1 MRLLNKTR
9 RAFVQRL
16 PIGQLVAIS
25 FLLILGC
32 QSKDSGGT
40 TIASSESAMSAGGNA
55 IKETPNEKPL
65 VAEKNPPGAVPKDA
79 SFVPYKSSAGG
90 YQLDVP
96 KGWTSTE
103 NGPDVTFVNQY
114 DGLNVAISSSN
125 SPPTPASVR
134 DNEARL
140 IQAQGRAVKIQN
152 VKSVK
157 LPAGTAVE
165 IDYTSN
171 SEPDSSSKAVR
182 LQNTA
187 YLFFKSGTVGW
198 LTLWAPQGADVKALS
213 RTAKTFKW
221 L

>member
-1 MRLLNKTR
+1 
-9 RAFVQRL
+9 
-16 PIGQLVAIS
+16 
-25 FLLILGC
+25 
-32 QSKDSGGT
+32 
-40 TIASSESAMSAGGNA
+40 MSAGGST
-55 IKETPNEKPL
+55 ITPTSNEQPI
-65 VAEKNPPGAVPKDA
+65 APEKNPPGAVPKGA

-90 YQLDVP
+90 YQLEVP
-96 KGWTSTE
+96 KGWVSTE
-103 NGPDVTFVNQY
+103 NGPDVTFVSKY

-157 LPAGTAVE
+157 LPGGQAVE

-171 SEPDSSSKAVR
+171 SEPDASAKPVR
-182 LQNTA
+182 LQDTA
-187 YLFFKSGTVGW
+187 YLFFKSGTVAW
-198 LTLWAPQGADVKALS
+198 VTWWAPAGADVGALS
-213 RTAKTFKW
+213 RTARSFRW